1 MSRRIMLGLVSI
13 AAVCA
18 FAASPA
24 GAGGSPF
31 HFERDHYVPGEIAR
45 GITGFSLIGSGASLD
60 AAPFYAYLLPSEQW
74 IEPPVVPS
82 GAIPLGRV
90 TILDGGG
97 PAEARIARIVFAV
110 PPVKPGS
117 YNVALCN
124 SPCTDTFLGDL
135 VGGWISVVGS
145 AEERI
150 LMPVFQRLESQF
162 RAELA
167 DAERRLESR
176 VATSRAQN
184 DTRYESLLEAN
195 AALTA
200 RIDAAQRELTDLRR
214 RQDGQSITLAVGGW
228 SLAGG
233 VVVAMVLWL
242 RHRSRRIRAVA
253 ATHVFGQEERQPPRL
268 RDGSLHPDFEHPA
281 ARR

>member
-1 MSRRIMLGLVSI
+1 MSRRIMLGLVSF

-24 GAGGSPF
+24 AAGGSPF
-31 HFERDHYVPGEIAR
+31 HFERDYYVPGEIAR
-45 GITGFSLIGSGASLD
+45 GTATFSLNGSGASLD
-60 AAPFYAYLLPSEQW
+60 AAPFYAYLLPSDQW
-74 IEPPVVPS
+74 VEPPVVPS
-82 GAIPLGRV
+82 AAIPLGRV

-110 PPVKPGS
+110 PRVNRGS

-124 SPCTDTFLGDL
+124 SPCTDTFVGDL

-145 AEERI
+145 AEERSV
-150 LMPVFQRLESQF
+150 MPVFQRLESQF

-176 VATSRAQN
+176 VATSQAQH

-195 AALTA
+195 AGLTA

-214 RQDGQSITLAVGGW
+214 RQEGQSMTLEVGGW
-228 SLAGG
+228 IFAGG
-233 VVVAMVLWL
+233 VIAALLLWL

-253 ATHVFGQEERQPPRL
+253 ATHVFGPDARQPPRL